1 MHFIISLVLAAGLA
15 GCQELK
21 KDNEP
26 KSPDEL
32 SVEVSEQLAVYRPLI
47 RGQADSYGLMVM
59 DGSIGDS
66 ALFSCLAYA
75 AGAAEFDPAVL
86 FTEEGRP
93 LRHPDIYDNAPS
105 PGEPDYEEG
114 KFTTISKDM
123 VNGVLWCLHTLG
135 KKDKDKAR
143 SLVEKMI
150 AYGRSHKEK
159 NLWKFCTDQDRVTYN
174 ISDERWYGRCLMTP
188 AIVKDTYR
196 VAVSLGWSCDT
207 DCQIVMNTTG
217 TNIPSD
223 NTGFE
228 RHLAVLTTVRN
239 GLVEGAIND
248 NSLRIVLEN
257 AANAQPRNAMYQ
269 AAYHLFGDGDQ
280 ASTYAALGDESLFPK
295 DRLPTSAQY
304 CSDYIF
310 QRDDDSASSK
320 KEPDWLPCGD
330 GSDGP
335 QGRGI
340 DWAFAAALALGE
352 IN

>member
-1 MHFIISLVLAAGLA
+1 MRLTLALAAGLT

-123 VNGVLWCLHTLG
+123 VNGILTCLHTLG
-135 KKDKDKAR
+135 KKDKAKAR
-143 SLVEKMI
+143 ALVEKMI

-159 NLWKFCTDQDRVTYN
+159 DLWKFCTDEDRAKYN
-174 ISDERWYGRCLMTP
+174 ISDERWYGRCIMTP
-188 AIVKDTYR
+188 AVPKDTYR
-196 VAVSLGWSCDT
+196 VAISLGWHCDT
-207 DCQIVMNTTG
+207 DCQITMNTG
-217 TNIPSD
+217 TNIPS
-223 NTGFE
+223 NGEGFE
-228 RHLAVLTTVRN
+228 RHLAVLTTMRN
-239 GLVEGAIND
+239 GFVEGAIND

-257 AANAQPRNAMYQ
+257 AAKAQPRNGLYL
-269 AAYHLFGDGDQ
+269 AAYHTFGDGDQ
-280 ASTYAALGDESLFPK
+280 LAAYMALRDEALFPR
-295 DRLPTSAQY
+295 DALPTAANY
-304 CSDYIF
+304 CTSYLF
-310 QRDDDSASSK
+310 QRDDDSQSGK
-320 KEPDWLPCGD
+320 EEPDWLPCK
-330 GSDGP
+330 SDHPAGP
-335 QGRGI
+335 RGRGI
-340 DWAFAAALALGE
+340 EWVYAACVALGE
-352 IN
+352 CR